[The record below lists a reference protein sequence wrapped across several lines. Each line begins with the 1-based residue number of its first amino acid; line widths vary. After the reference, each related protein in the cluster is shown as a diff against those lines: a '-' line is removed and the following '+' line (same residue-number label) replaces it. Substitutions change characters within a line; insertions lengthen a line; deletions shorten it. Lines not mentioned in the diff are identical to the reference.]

1 MGHSFNSMRHAA
13 FRIKFVTF
21 SKQRFQARHRVCA
34 AIVAAFVVVVL
45 VECVLCNV
53 PFFRSLAASGDSA
66 AAYNTLGPGLER
78 RDDGLL
84 EVTDPTQAY
93 LQVAADGSSE
103 YVRIVPVSDEVM
115 GGVPAGS
122 RTVRPAAALTY
133 NERDESNDTEHNE
146 PATRSASAR
155 TRTVRN
161 TREPAGTP
169 PITSSDTGTIRTY
182 SDEPSAATCKYA
194 CVGSC
199 GWFVVFGVVGFV
211 SFVVCEG
218 CGRSYGARA
227 GGGAEGVIDSV

>member
-66 AAYNTLGPGLER
+66 AAYNTLGPGLAR

-103 YVRIVPVSDEVM
+103 YVRIVPVLS
-115 GGVPAGS
+115 
-122 RTVRPAAALTY
+122 LI
-133 NERDESNDTEHNE
+133 H
-146 PATRSASAR
+146 
-155 TRTVRN
+155 
-161 TREPAGTP
+161 
-169 PITSSDTGTIRTY
+169 I
-182 SDEPSAATCKYA
+182 
-194 CVGSC
+194 
-199 GWFVVFGVVGFV
+199 
-211 SFVVCEG
+211 
-218 CGRSYGARA
+218 
-227 GGGAEGVIDSV
+227 

>member
-122 RTVRPAAALTY
+122 RVL
-133 NERDESNDTEHNE
+133 
-146 PATRSASAR
+146 
-155 TRTVRN
+155 RTVRVRAQCLKWAIEHDERFGIWGGMSE
-161 TREPAGTP
+161 RE
-169 PITSSDTGTIRTY
+169 RRRY
-182 SDEPSAATCKYA
+182 KKEHK
-194 CVGSC
+194 
-199 GWFVVFGVVGFV
+199 
-211 SFVVCEG
+211 E
-218 CGRSYGARA
+218 RA
-227 GGGAEGVIDSV
+227 

>member
-115 GGVPAGS
+115 GGVP
-122 RTVRPAAALTY
+122 
-133 NERDESNDTEHNE
+133 
-146 PATRSASAR
+146 
-155 TRTVRN
+155 
-161 TREPAGTP
+161 
-169 PITSSDTGTIRTY
+169 
-182 SDEPSAATCKYA
+182 
-194 CVGSC
+194 
-199 GWFVVFGVVGFV
+199 
-211 SFVVCEG
+211 
-218 CGRSYGARA
+218 GR
-227 GGGAEGVIDSV
+227 

>member
-122 RTVRPAAALTY
+122 RVL
-133 NERDESNDTEHNE
+133 
-146 PATRSASAR
+146 
-155 TRTVRN
+155 RTVRVRADADRVAGSLCSVSLDSSRSLFSVFCLHKSDRLSARVVICVCIS
-161 TREPAGTP
+161 RE
-169 PITSSDTGTIRTY
+169 S
-182 SDEPSAATCKYA
+182 
-194 CVGSC
+194 
-199 GWFVVFGVVGFV
+199 
-211 SFVVCEG
+211 
-218 CGRSYGARA
+218 
-227 GGGAEGVIDSV
+227 

>member
-122 RTVRPAAALTY
+122 RVL
-133 NERDESNDTEHNE
+133 
-146 PATRSASAR
+146 
-155 TRTVRN
+155 RTVRVRADADRVAGSLCSVSLDSSRSLYVRAAAGR
-161 TREPAGTP
+161 TVRVQVVEP
-169 PITSSDTGTIRTY
+169 
-182 SDEPSAATCKYA
+182 K
-194 CVGSC
+194 GSLIP
-199 GWFVVFGVVGFV
+199 FDADRKSVV
-211 SFVVCEG
+211 
-218 CGRSYGARA
+218 
-227 GGGAEGVIDSV
+227 

>member
-84 EVTDPTQAY
+84 EDEMSVIGMIEYNWETPTII
-93 LQVAADGSSE
+93 SSMSC
-103 YVRIVPVSDEVM
+103 RCLF
-115 GGVPAGS
+115 
-122 RTVRPAAALTY
+122 PAAQNL
-133 NERDESNDTEHNE
+133 
-146 PATRSASAR
+146 
-155 TRTVRN
+155 
-161 TREPAGTP
+161 
-169 PITSSDTGTIRTY
+169 
-182 SDEPSAATCKYA
+182 
-194 CVGSC
+194 
-199 GWFVVFGVVGFV
+199 
-211 SFVVCEG
+211 
-218 CGRSYGARA
+218 
-227 GGGAEGVIDSV
+227 